1 MTKSELIK
9 KLAEK
14 HPDLKEREIEDLVT
28 LILGEISQTL
38 ANGDR
43 VELRGFGAFSIRT
56 RAPRKARNPRTG
68 ESVMVGE
75 RKSIYYRPGKELKE
89 MLNN

>member
-9 KLAEK
+9 KLVAK
-14 HPDLKEREIEDLVT
+14 HPSLKESEIESLVS
-28 LILGEISQTL
+28 LILGEITQTL

-43 VELRGFGAFSIRT
+43 VELRGFGAFSVRS

-68 ESVMVGE
+68 ETVQVGE
-75 RKSIYYRPGKELKE
+75 RKSIYYRPGKRAERE
-89 MLNN
+89 S

>member
-9 KLAEK
+9 KLAAK
-14 HPDLKEREIEDLVT
+14 HSNLTEQEIESLVSLILSEISNT
-28 LILGEISQTL
+28 LIS
-38 ANGDR
+38 GDR

-56 RAPRKARNPRTG
+56 REARKARNPRTG
-68 ESVMVGE
+68 ETVEVGE

-89 MLNN
+89 QINS